1 MNEGLVVAD
10 NKSKTGGLARES
22 GRSWRLL
29 AHREIGE
36 DLSVENEGLFDELIL
51 DHWFHLERMEERLW
65 WLRVGD
71 ARLLVELHEDGSAEL
86 KIERGFYEDVASSDE
101 AVSP

>member
-1 MNEGLVVAD
+1 MAE
-10 NKSKTGGLARES
+10 NKIKPSSLAKES

-29 AHREIGE
+29 AHQESG
-36 DLSVENEGLFDELIL
+36 DLSIENEGLFDELVL
-51 DHWFHLERMEERLW
+51 DHWFHMERMQGRLW

-86 KIERGFYEDVASSDE
+86 KVERGFYEEVVAPSDEVASS
-101 AVSP
+101 